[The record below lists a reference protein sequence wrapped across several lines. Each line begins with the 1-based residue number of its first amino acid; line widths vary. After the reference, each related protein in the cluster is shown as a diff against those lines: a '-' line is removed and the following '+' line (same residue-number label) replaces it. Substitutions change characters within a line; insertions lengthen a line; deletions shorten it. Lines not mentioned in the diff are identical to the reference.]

1 VLELLASLRERYGM
15 TMLVVS
21 YDPEVGRHADR
32 TLSMEDG
39 RILSSG
45 A

>member
-1 VLELLASLRERYGM
+1 M

-32 TLSMEDG
+32 TLRMADG
-39 RILSSG
+39 RILG
-45 A
+45 D

>member
-1 VLELLASLRERYGM
+1 MLDLLAGLRQRYGM

-32 TLSMEDG
+32 TVRMRDG
-39 RILSSG
+39 QILG
-45 A
+45 